1 MFDGLELK
9 LIYFYIKFSIN
20 NNEILIAVVIQIL

>member
-1 MFDGLELK
+1 MFDGKLK